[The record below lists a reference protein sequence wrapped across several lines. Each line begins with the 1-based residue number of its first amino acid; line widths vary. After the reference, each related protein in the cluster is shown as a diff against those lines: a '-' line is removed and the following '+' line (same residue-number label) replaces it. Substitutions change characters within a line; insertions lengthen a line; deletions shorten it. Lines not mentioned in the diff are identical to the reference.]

1 MIYSSAQKCVCFFFP
16 IQMKEEYIGS
26 IGTDINLLIPK
37 YLLFKINIT
46 SRKQTEEIY
55 HIYWKCV
62 SIYVCVHVYVFI

>member
-1 MIYSSAQKCVCFFFP
+1 
-16 IQMKEEYIGS
+16 MKEEYIGS
-26 IGTDINLLIPK
+26 IGTDPK

-62 SIYVCVHVYVFI
+62 SIYVCVHVYVFIWNDDIF